1 MKTKNGFMNGV
12 QTRKKQHMNNINA
25 ICQHFSHKNTF
36 WLPVEN
42 AMQQHLRF
50 HWFASIK
57 QAICNRVDQIEIV
70 FKTYSHCIRFAFW
83 KTPDVISDVYFFFLS
98 LSISHFI
105 YTNLATKIICAS
117 YELDEALIEKGI
129 CMLNSLFIHILH
141 PKIKFKLQTNMK
153 KKYVY
158 KTEFHMHNR
167 SNFLLFHNKKFIHRR
182 IFRAMVS
189 ISLSYFDGTK
199 SVFPF

>member
-1 MKTKNGFMNGV
+1 MQHASTFLIRIHFDCQSKTKC
-12 QTRKKQHMNNINA
+12 NNIFVF
-25 ICQHFSHKNTF
+25 IG
-36 WLPVEN
+36 LPVSSKP
-42 AMQQHLRF
+42 
-50 HWFASIK
+50 FAIGWTKSK
-57 QAICNRVDQIEIV
+57 LYS
-70 FKTYSHCIRFAFW
+70 KHSHCIRFANSGCYFW
-83 KTPDVISDVYFFFLS
+83 CVFFFLS
-98 LSISHFI
+98 LPISRII
-105 YTNLATKIICAS
+105 YTNLDTKIICAS

-167 SNFLLFHNKKFIHRR
+167 SNFLLFHNEKFIHRR

-199 SVFPF
+199 SFFPF